1 MQDYKSKRI
10 PVDLSHFASI
20 QDAGDQ
26 RGFKQWE
33 DNTTDE
39 FTLIVGCLTGLVLNN
54 LMNNFMKECR
64 GTSVRTSV

>member
-10 PVDLSHFASI
+10 PVDLSDFASI

-33 DNTTDE
+33 DYTSDG
-39 FTLIVGCLTGLVLNN
+39 FTLIVGRLTGLVLNN
-54 LMNNFMKECR
+54 LMDNFMKECR
-64 GTSVRTSV
+64 GTLVSTSV